1 MLIYTWVKTMTND
14 IEAVLDL
21 NPEEMSKLLS
31 SDPHVRV
38 SDDFSLELEVPDD
51 SGGATRMKI
60 TEWQGRQL
68 LRKFMNLFEP
78 EIGSLEKALH
88 RHGYSVVKN
97 QHIRTDGKH
106 KLPDYPGGF
115 YIQKDEYSQWYLGR
129 PVNGAVY
136 LEKCSLQDLI
146 DLGIKV
152 SDVKGIAVGV
162 LYRVPFVS
170 ELRCA
175 E

>member
-1 MLIYTWVKTMTND
+1 
-14 IEAVLDL
+14 
-21 NPEEMSKLLS
+21 
-31 SDPHVRV
+31 V

-51 SGGATRMKI
+51 SGGATKLRI
-60 TEWQGRQL
+60 TEWQGREL
-68 LRKFMNLFEP
+68 LRKFMNFFEP
-78 EIGSLEKALH
+78 GIGALEKALH

-97 QHIRTDGKH
+97 HQIRPDGKH

-115 YIQKDEYSQWYLGR
+115 YIQTDEHSQWYLGR
-129 PVNGAVY
+129 PVNGAVH
-136 LEKCSLQDLI
+136 LEKCCLQDLI
-146 DLGIKV
+146 DLGIKM
-152 SDVKGIAVGV
+152 SDVKGLSANL